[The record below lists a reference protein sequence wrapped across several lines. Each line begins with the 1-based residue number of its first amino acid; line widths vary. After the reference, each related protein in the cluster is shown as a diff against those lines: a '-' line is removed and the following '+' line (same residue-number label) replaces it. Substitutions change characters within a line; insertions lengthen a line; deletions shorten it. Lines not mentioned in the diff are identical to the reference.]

1 MVATHNQDTIDEAIK
16 IQNENQAGITVSF
29 AQLLGLADHV
39 TWHLKSQQLKVYKYL
54 PWAET
59 EVMVPYM
66 IRRAQELNQ
75 MKYPL
80 DIQYSLLKHEL
91 ASRFKPL

>member
-1 MVATHNQDTIDEAIK
+1 MTI
-16 IQNENQAGITVSF
+16 SF
-29 AQLLGLADHV
+29 AQLMGLADHL
-39 TWHLKSQQLKVYKYL
+39 TYDLKNQGHKVYKYL
-54 PWAET
+54 PWAQT

-80 DIQYSLLKHEL
+80 DIQY
-91 ASRFKPL
+91 

>member
-1 MVATHNQDTIDEAIK
+1 M
-16 IQNENQAGITVSF
+16 
-29 AQLLGLADHV
+29 LGLADHL
-39 TWHLKSQQLKVYKYL
+39 TWKLKDDGLTVYKYL

-66 IRRAQELNQ
+66 IRRGQELNQ

-80 DIQYSLLKHEL
+80 DIQYEL
-91 ASRFKPL
+91 IKDEIGNRFKLLL

>member
-1 MVATHNQDTIDEAIK
+1 MIVATHNQDTIKDVIAI
-16 IQNENQAGITVSF
+16 QAKYERSPQVGF
-29 AQLLGLADHV
+29 AQLLGLADHL
-39 TWHLKSQQLKVYKYL
+39 TIQLNMQGWRVYKYL

-59 EVMVPYM
+59 EVMIPYM

-80 DIQYSLLKHEL
+80 DIQYELLRQEL
-91 ASRFKPL
+91 RSRFIS

>member
-1 MVATHNQDTIDEAIK
+1 MDHIEQGEVVVATHNVDTIQEALDIMK
-16 IQNENQAGITVSF
+16 SHAKHPKVSF
-29 AQLLGLADHV
+29 AQLLGLADHL
-39 TWHLKSQQLKVYKYL
+39 TWYLKNQGLPVYKYL

-80 DIQYSLLKHEL
+80 DIQYSLLKD
-91 ASRFKPL
+91 